1 MALDSLRAFIG
12 AIEAAGDL
20 VRVQRPV
27 SVDREITE
35 IADRCMKSPGGGPA
49 LLFTSP
55 TLLKGGP
62 SRYPVAVNLFGSEKR
77 MALALGVECLDDVRE
92 MIATVLI
99 AEVPDTLLGKL
110 AMLPQLAE
118 VAKFP
123 PKTIGGKP
131 PCQEVVI
138 RAQDVDLSQFP
149 VPVCWPEDG
158 GPYITL
164 PGVITRDPVSGVRN
178 VGMYR
183 IQVLGKAELAMHWQ
197 RHKVGAAHW
206 REMAA
211 RGERMPVA
219 IALGGDPASVYAASA
234 PLPPSIDEFL
244 FAGFLRK
251 EPVRLAKAMT
261 SDLDVPAE
269 AELVLEGYVDPREAL
284 VLEGPFG
291 DHTGFYSL
299 ADHYPK
305 VHVTAV
311 TMRAEPI
318 WPHTI
323 VGRPP
328 MEDYY
333 LGHATERIFLPLLKL
348 TIPEMVDIHMPA
360 EGIFH
365 SVVVVSI
372 VEQYPGQAYKVMIG
386 LWGQGLM
393 SLARVIVV
401 VDKDVNVRDPKE
413 AWWVA
418 LNHIDPERD
427 VRFSMGPIDV
437 LDHSSRG
444 FTYGSK
450 MGIDATRKWKE
461 EGFTREWPNR
471 IVMDPETKQ
480 KIDAMWKELGIE
492 LGRRRTGGPADG
504 WTAGNTD
511 RPTARPPARP
521 RGPDARRRVVAG
533 PLRELCSVTAY
544 HFRAAVRAA
553 RVARGVP
560 PDGAHVANARPGGA
574 RVHLRAIRGAR

>member
-1 MALDSLRAFIG
+1 MALDNLRAFLG
-12 AIEAAGDL
+12 AIDTAGAL
-20 VRVQRPV
+20 VRVDHPV
-27 SVDREITE
+27 SVNREMTE

-49 LLFTSP
+49 LLFEHP
-55 TLLKGGP
+55 TLVGGGR
-62 SRYPVAVNLFGSEKR
+62 SRQPVAVNLFGSERR
-77 MALALGVECLDDVRE
+77 MALALGVDCLDEIGER
-92 MIATVLI
+92 IAALLNLK
-99 AEVPDTLLGKL
+99 VPDTLLGKL

-123 PKTIGGKP
+123 PKAIGGRAPSQKTVL
-131 PCQEVVI
+131 QGAEVNLAELPI
-138 RAQDVDLSQFP
+138 P
-149 VPVCWPEDG
+149 ICWPEDG

-164 PGVITRDPVSGVRN
+164 AGVITRDPKSGVRN

-183 IQVLGKAELAMHWQ
+183 VQVIGKDEVAMHWQ

-206 REMAA
+206 RELAA
-211 RGERMPVA
+211 RGETMPVA
-219 IALGGDPASVYAASA
+219 IALGGDPASIYAASA

-244 FAGFLRK
+244 FAGFLRR
-251 EPVRLAKAMT
+251 EPVRLAKAVT
-261 SDLDVPAE
+261 CDLEVPAE
-269 AELVLEGYVDPREAL
+269 AELVLEGYIDPREPL

-305 VHVTAV
+305 VHITAV
-311 TMRAEPI
+311 TLRDDPI
-318 WPHTI
+318 YPHTI

-348 TIPEMVDIHMPA
+348 TLPEIVDIHMPA

-365 SVVVVSI
+365 NLVFVSI
-372 VEQYPGQAYKVMIG
+372 DKQYPGQAYKVMNG

-393 SLARVIVV
+393 SLAKVIIV

-427 VRFSMGPIDV
+427 VRFTMGPIDV

-444 FTYGSK
+444 FTFGSK

-461 EGFTREWPNR
+461 EGFAREWPNK
-471 IVMDPETKQ
+471 IVMDEATKRRV
-480 KIDAMWKELGIE
+480 DEMWKELGIE
-492 LGRRRTGGPADG
+492 L
-504 WTAGNTD
+504 
-511 RPTARPPARP
+511 
-521 RGPDARRRVVAG
+521 
-533 PLRELCSVTAY
+533 
-544 HFRAAVRAA
+544 
-553 RVARGVP
+553 
-560 PDGAHVANARPGGA
+560 
-574 RVHLRAIRGAR
+574 